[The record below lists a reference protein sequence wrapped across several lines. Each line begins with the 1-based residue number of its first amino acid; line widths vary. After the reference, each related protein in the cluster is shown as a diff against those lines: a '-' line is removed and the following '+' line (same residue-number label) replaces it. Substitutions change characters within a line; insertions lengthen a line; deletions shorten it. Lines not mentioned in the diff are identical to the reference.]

1 MRLPRA
7 ALGHARAVARSGRS
21 ALSDEVERA
30 IDAMLAGPL
39 PEAVARS
46 IVQHRVLE
54 RVVTAAELDEAIS
67 QALSS
72 PGVQRAAL
80 DAVDSPLT
88 EALAL
93 RIAQSAAFRHALRE
107 TLSSPELRSALA
119 QQTTGFGAELA
130 ASLRRRARRA
140 DDAQNAVVRR
150 WLHRPAA
157 TASRFGGL
165 VSRGIALVTDAALA
179 QLAFLVIAA
188 SVGLVLSL
196 AGEVSPG
203 WVEGAIA
210 GGGWGVV
217 VATYFVSFWTATG
230 QTPGMRIMRV
240 RVVTRAGAPLSIWR
254 SLVRMV
260 GLVLA
265 IVPLGAGF
273 LPVLV
278 DGKRR
283 ALQDYL
289 AGTVVRAE

>member
-7 ALGHARAVARSGRS
+7 ALGPARAVARSGRE
-21 ALSDEVERA
+21 ALTEEVERA
-30 IDAMLAGPL
+30 VDAMLAGPL

-54 RVVTAAELDEAIS
+54 RVVDAAELDKALAR
-67 QALSS
+67 ALSS
-72 PGVQRAAL
+72 PAVQRAAV

-88 EALAL
+88 EELAM

-107 TLSSPELRSALA
+107 TLSSPELRSALT
-119 QQTTGFGAELA
+119 QQTVGFGAEI
-130 ASLRRRARRA
+130 ASSLQRRARRV
-140 DDAQNAVVRR
+140 DDAENTVVRR
-150 WLHRPAA
+150 WLHRPVAG
-157 TASRFGGL
+157 ASRFGGL
-165 VSRGIALVTDAALA
+165 VSRAIALVTDAALA
-179 QLAFLVIAA
+179 HVAFLVIAA

-196 AGEVSPG
+196 AGEISPG
-203 WVEGAIA
+203 WVEGAVAA
-210 GGGWGVV
+210 GGWFVV
-217 VATYFVSFWTATG
+217 VALYFVAFWTTTG
-230 QTPGMRIMRV
+230 QTPGMRMMGL
-240 RVVTRAGAPLSIWR
+240 RVVTQVGAPLSVWR
-254 SLVRMV
+254 SLVRLV

-265 IVPLGAGF
+265 IVPLCAGF

>member
-7 ALGHARAVARSGRS
+7 AFGPARAVARSGRE
-21 ALSDEVERA
+21 ALTEEVERA
-30 IDAMLAGPL
+30 VDAMLAGPL

-54 RVVTAAELDEAIS
+54 RVVNAAELDKAIAR
-67 QALSS
+67 ALSS
-72 PGVQRAAL
+72 PAVQRAAV

-88 EALAL
+88 EELAM

-107 TLSSPELRSALA
+107 TLSSPELRSALT
-119 QQTTGFGAELA
+119 QQTAGFGAEIA
-130 ASLRRRARRA
+130 SSLRRRARRA
-140 DDAQNAVVRR
+140 DDAEGTVARR
-150 WLHRPAA
+150 WLRHPSAGS
-157 TASRFGGL
+157 SRFGGL
-165 VSRGIALVTDAALA
+165 VSRAIALVTDAALA
-179 QLAFLVIAA
+179 HVAFLVIAA

-196 AGEVSPG
+196 AGEISPG

-210 GGGWGVV
+210 GGGWAVV
-217 VATYFVSFWTATG
+217 VAAYFVGFWTTTG
-230 QTPGMRIMRV
+230 QTPGMRMMGL
-240 RVVTRAGAPLSIWR
+240 RVVTQVGAPLSVWR
-254 SLVRMV
+254 SLVRLV

-265 IVPLGAGF
+265 IIPLFAGF

>member
-7 ALGHARAVARSGRS
+7 ALGPARAVARSGRS

-54 RVVTAAELDEAIS
+54 RVVNAAELDREIAR
-67 QALSS
+67 ALGS
-72 PGVQRAAL
+72 PALRRAAV

-88 EALAL
+88 EELAM
-93 RIAQSAAFRHALRE
+93 RIVQSAAFRHALRE
-107 TLSSPELRSALA
+107 ALSSPEVRGALTE
-119 QQTTGFGAELA
+119 QTVGFGAEIA
-130 ASLRRRARRA
+130 ASLRRRARRI
-140 DDAQNAVVRR
+140 DDAENTTVRG
-150 WLHRPAA
+150 WLRHPAA
-157 TASRFGGL
+157 GASRFGGL
-165 VSRGIALVTDAALA
+165 VSRAIALVADAALA
-179 QLAFLVIAA
+179 HVAFLVIAA

-196 AGEVSPG
+196 SGEISPG

-210 GGGWGVV
+210 GGGWAVV
-217 VATYFVSFWTATG
+217 VAAYFVSFWSATG
-230 QTPGMRIMRV
+230 QTPGMRMMRL
-240 RVVTRAGAPLSIWR
+240 RVVTQAGAPVSIWR
-254 SLVRMV
+254 SLVRFA

-265 IVPLGAGF
+265 IVPLFAGF